1 MMPADLLTALSCHID
16 KDISLGEYCQKVG
29 VVILLTLTH
38 AAKDPKGLSCFEKQ
52 TAKHFLKGSVSQDF

>member
-38 AAKDPKGLSCFEKQ
+38 AAKDPKGLSCF
-52 TAKHFLKGSVSQDF
+52 